1 MKRLL
6 AGTLGLLLV
15 ACAPMQAPPRGA
27 GAQANLALPD
37 RASIEAYIRR
47 SSEQWAAGD
56 TAAMAI
62 FLADDYEGVAS
73 SGEIRN
79 KARQLELAAG
89 SSPFS
94 GSRVE
99 YVNFRHIGDTVIAQG
114 AETHTRR
121 DGGPDLRLIW
131 IDIWMFR
138 DGRWQVVASQD
149 SVRPPTPAS

>member
-1 MKRLL
+1 MKQLL
-6 AGTLGLLLV
+6 AGMLGLLLA
-15 ACAPMQAPPRGA
+15 ACAPMQSARGT
-27 GAQANLALPD
+27 GVQANPALPD
-37 RASIEAYIRR
+37 RATTEAYLRR

-89 SSPFS
+89 PSPYS
-94 GSRVE
+94 GSRVD

-138 DGRWQVVASQD
+138 NGRWQVVASQD
-149 SVRPPTPAS
+149 SVRPPAPAR

>member
-1 MKRLL
+1 MKPMC
-6 AGTLGLLLV
+6 AGTLALLLV
-15 ACAPMQAPPRGA
+15 ACAPMQPPRGPV
-27 GAQANLALPD
+27 AQASTALPD
-37 RASIEAYIRR
+37 RAATEAYIRR

-62 FLADDYEGVAS
+62 FLAEDYEGIAF

-89 SSPFS
+89 PSPYS
-94 GSRVE
+94 GSRVD
-99 YVNFRHIGDTVIAQG
+99 YVNFRHIGDTIIAQG
-114 AETHTRR
+114 SETHARR

-138 DGRWQVVASQD
+138 NGRWQVVASQD

>member
-1 MKRLL
+1 MKLFF
-6 AGTLGLLLV
+6 AGMFGLLLV
-15 ACAPMQAPPRGA
+15 ACAPMQPPLGTA
-27 GAQANLALPD
+27 AQASTALPD
-37 RASIEAYIRR
+37 RAATEAYIRR

-56 TAAMAI
+56 RAAMAI

-89 SSPFS
+89 PSPYS
-94 GSRVE
+94 GSRVD
-99 YVNFRHIGDTVIAQG
+99 YVNFRHIGDTIIAQG

-131 IDIWMFR
+131 IDVWMFR

-149 SVRPPTPAS
+149 SVRPPAPAS